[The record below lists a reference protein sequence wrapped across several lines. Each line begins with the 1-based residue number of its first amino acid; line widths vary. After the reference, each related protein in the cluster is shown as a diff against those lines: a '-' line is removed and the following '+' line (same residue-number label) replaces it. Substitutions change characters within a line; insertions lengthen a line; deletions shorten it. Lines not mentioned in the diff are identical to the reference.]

1 MEDCMKA
8 GGSIKEKCSEIEKEV
23 GPGCSKGHCCCALL
37 DVCLGNPMCDDGRG
51 LCRTAC
57 RDGEEV
63 KYGLCGAHCKCCVA
77 INEVLTE
84 VKDCVEE
91 GGVIK
96 EHCTSLEKPLAG
108 GCSSDHFCCCA
119 PRDACTTHPLCDD
132 GFGVCRTWCLK
143 MEREVPGCG
152 HHCKC
157 CTVRPA
163 VCSNHG
169 SDCPG
174 TCVDERLCP
183 HDKHPTFTCSGNSC
197 TCCLTILTPAEKEEL
212 GLHI

>member
-77 INEVLTE
+77 INEVPDRSFYNAKLHHHSTE
-84 VKDCVEE
+84 
-91 GGVIK
+91 
-96 EHCTSLEKPLAG
+96 
-108 GCSSDHFCCCA
+108 
-119 PRDACTTHPLCDD
+119 TTNPSGSQQVTQRRH
-132 GFGVCRTWCLK
+132 RTPD
-143 MEREVPGCG
+143 V
-152 HHCKC
+152 
-157 CTVRPA
+157 
-163 VCSNHG
+163 
-169 SDCPG
+169 
-174 TCVDERLCP
+174 
-183 HDKHPTFTCSGNSC
+183 
-197 TCCLTILTPAEKEEL
+197 
-212 GLHI
+212 